1 MTLQNA
7 HSKTMSLQQALP
19 SRITLADALEISRT
33 LAKHNPF
40 VRMTPQE
47 QELANHAGTL
57 LSRMANTEELEF
69 LMRDAK
75 WQALFKD
82 KT

>member
-1 MTLQNA
+1 MT
-7 HSKTMSLQQALP
+7 LQQAL
-19 SRITLADALEISRT
+19 EFSRT

-47 QELANHAGTL
+47 QELANQAGTL

-69 LMRDAK
+69 LMRDEKMKVRNFVANAEE
-75 WQALFKD
+75 ALF
-82 KT
+82 